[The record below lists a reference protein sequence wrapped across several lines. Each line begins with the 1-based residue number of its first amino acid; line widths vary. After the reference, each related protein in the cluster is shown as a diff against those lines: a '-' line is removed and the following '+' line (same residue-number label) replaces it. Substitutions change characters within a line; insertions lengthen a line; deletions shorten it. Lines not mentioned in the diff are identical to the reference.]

1 MSKILDN
8 GVLRDMN
15 EAELA
20 QLAQDAK
27 AAQEEQAAIE
37 AQIASKESA
46 KAKLAA
52 LGLTDDEINAI
63 IGGV

>member
-20 QLAQDAK
+20 QLAKDAK
-27 AAQEEQAAIE
+27 AAEEEQKAIE
-37 AQIASKESA
+37 TQIAAKKSA
-46 KAKLAA
+46 REKLAA
-52 LGLTDDEINAI
+52 LGLTDDEIAALLP
-63 IGGV
+63 

>member
-8 GVLRDMN
+8 GVLRDMT

-63 IGGV
+63 IGGM